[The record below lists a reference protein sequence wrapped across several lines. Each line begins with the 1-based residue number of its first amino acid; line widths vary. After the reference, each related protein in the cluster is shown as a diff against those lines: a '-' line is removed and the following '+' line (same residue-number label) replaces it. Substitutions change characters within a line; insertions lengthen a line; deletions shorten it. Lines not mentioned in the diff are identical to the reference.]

1 MFSFYYALILA
12 SNPTPNQFTR
22 NYDTKKYAYLP

>member
-12 SNPTPNQFTR
+12 SNAAPKQLTR
-22 NYDTKKYAYLP
+22 NYDTKKYTYLP